1 MPSEKQ
7 RVLQNLKMETASQLG
22 LLQNISENK
31 AFYKGDVA
39 ARINGAQGGPI
50 GGQMVRKMIRAEEN
64 RMAGM

>member
-1 MPSEKQ
+1 
-7 RVLQNLKMETASQLG
+7 METASQLG

-39 ARINGAQGGPI
+39 ARINGAEGGPI

>member
-31 AFYKGDVA
+31 TSYR
-39 ARINGAQGGPI
+39 ARCLPG
-50 GGQMVRKMIRAEEN
+50 
-64 RMAGM
+64 